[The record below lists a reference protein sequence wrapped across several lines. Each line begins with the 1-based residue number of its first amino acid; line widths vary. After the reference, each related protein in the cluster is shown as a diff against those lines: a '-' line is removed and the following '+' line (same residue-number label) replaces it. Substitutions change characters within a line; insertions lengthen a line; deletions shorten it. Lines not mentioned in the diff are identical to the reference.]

1 MDIDYGKVKDL
12 FSLKGKVAIVTGA
25 SRGLGKAIALGF
37 SGAGAKVV
45 LAARG
50 TKPLEAGE
58 KAISD
63 AGGQALGVRTDVT
76 CYDDLKSLVNK
87 TIEVFGN
94 IDVLVNCAGQAK
106 GVLSQDCSQ
115 EDWDLTYR
123 TNLKSAFDLC
133 QLVGRVMIKEG
144 KGGSII
150 NITSIAAELGS
161 PGNPAYNASK
171 GGLRQLTK
179 GFAADWGTYNI
190 RVNNLGPG
198 YFHTEQ
204 NSVSWND
211 PELRS
216 IRSNRCLLNRWAE
229 PFEIVGP
236 AIFLASDASSFV
248 TGHDLYVD
256 GGFLAKSL

>member
-1 MDIDYGKVKDL
+1 MDIDYGKVNNL

-50 TKPLEAGE
+50 TKPLETGE
-58 KAISD
+58 RAISE
-63 AGGQALGVRTDVT
+63 AGGQALAVRTDVSSRE
-76 CYDDLKSLVNK
+76 DLENLVNK
-87 TIEVFGN
+87 TIDVFGT
-94 IDVLVNCAGQAK
+94 IDVLVNCAGSTK
-106 GVLSQDCSQ
+106 GAPSHNYSQI
-115 EDWDLTYR
+115 DWELTYR

-144 KGGSII
+144 RGGSII
-150 NITSIAAELGS
+150 NITSVAAELGS

-171 GGLRQLTK
+171 GGLRQLSK
-179 GFAADWGTYNI
+179 GLAADWGKYKI

-198 YFHTEQ
+198 YFHTEL

-211 PELRS
+211 PELRD
-216 IRSNRCLLNRWAE
+216 IRSKRCLLNRWAE
-229 PFEIVGP
+229 PVEIIGP
-236 AIFLASDASSFV
+236 AIFLASEASSFV